1 MFNRIFKANVQ
12 GRNHP
17 GSWGFVE
24 PELLTDKPK
33 CVVQN
38 ARDGHQIPIIVTNV
52 MMKIMTKK
60 NSIKEIVKG
69 AQNDTQH
76 KNSTHPRA
84 SPIDCNVTQL
94 TNAQCHMVPLS
105 IL

>member
-1 MFNRIFKANVQ
+1 MLKI
-12 GRNHP
+12 
-17 GSWGFVE
+17 
-24 PELLTDKPK
+24 
-33 CVVQN
+33 
-38 ARDGHQIPIIVTNV
+38 
-52 MMKIMTKK
+52 MMKKH
-60 NSIKEIVKG
+60 SIKEIVKG

-76 KNSTHPRA
+76 KNSTRQRA